1 MKRKSD
7 RHRENAR
14 ERERERGRW
23 ILIRRDGWP
32 RDISRRCKSL
42 RHGRTSV
49 RSPSPTQRPCGGA
62 AAANPL
68 RTSFI
73 QTWRLPALLC
83 VDLLYFQ
90 CCSIELSKIF
100 LKKKRKQKSF
110 PLFFFLLGPANEI
123 FIATYSVWPLVFS
136 SGVLLRCGLFLSFV
150 PFRKLFLYF
159 YFFRLKGIFSI
170 TLKKGRRID
179 WERKGKAG
187 LSSAIVNEH
196 Q

>member
-7 RHRENAR
+7 RHRERRER

-42 RHGRTSV
+42 RHGRASV
-49 RSPSPTQRPCGGA
+49 RSPSPTQRPCGG

-123 FIATYSVWPLVFS
+123 FIATYSVWPLVF
-136 SGVLLRCGLFLSFV
+136 LSFV

-170 TLKKGRRID
+170 TLKK
-179 WERKGKAG
+179 KG
-187 LSSAIVNEH
+187 EE
-196 Q
+196 

>member
-7 RHRENAR
+7 RHRERRER

-100 LKKKRKQKSF
+100 LIKKKENKKVFPFSF
-110 PLFFFLLGPANEI
+110 FARPSEWNIHRHVLCLTVGLFFG
-123 FIATYSVWPLVFS
+123 
-136 SGVLLRCGLFLSFV
+136 
-150 PFRKLFLYF
+150 
-159 YFFRLKGIFSI
+159 GII
-170 TLKKGRRID
+170 TLRTIFVFR
-179 WERKGKAG
+179 
-187 LSSAIVNEH
+187 SVP
-196 Q
+196 